1 MKLQGFGAFRA
12 FIQKRQRLLDS
23 LDASRSHVDRWI
35 EEFSDKEVTLTEV
48 ALLEGLL
55 SGRRD
60 VLSELAALD
69 DSFITSLLTLLD
81 SESN

>member
-12 FIQKRQRLLDS
+12 FIQKRQRLLES

>member
-1 MKLQGFGAFRA
+1 MKLQGSEAFRA
-12 FIQKRQRLLDS
+12 FTQKRQRLLES

>member
-1 MKLQGFGAFRA
+1 MKLQGSEAFRA
-12 FIQKRQRLLDS
+12 FTQKRQRLLES

-69 DSFITSLLTLLD
+69 DSFIASLLTLLG